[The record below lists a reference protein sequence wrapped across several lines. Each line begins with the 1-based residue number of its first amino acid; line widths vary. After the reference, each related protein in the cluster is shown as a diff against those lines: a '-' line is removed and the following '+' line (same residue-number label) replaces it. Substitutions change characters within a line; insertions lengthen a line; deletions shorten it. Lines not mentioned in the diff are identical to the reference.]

1 MNPEPTVFIVDDDL
15 SALDSVRWLVQ
26 TAGLRAETFSSPTE
40 FLEALDGP
48 KPGCLVLDIRMPEMN
63 GLDLQ
68 AELSARRCSLPIIIV
83 TGHGDVPQCSRA
95 FHQGAFDFIEKSP
108 DNRKLLECIKDA
120 IQQDLQ
126 NRRLQPFRAEMVLR
140 VQRLTVRE
148 REVMELLVAGET
160 VKRITMQLQITQQS
174 VARHRAQILLKLEVG
189 NDVELSRLV
198 VPLESER
205 SGKYSTLPAKV

>member
-40 FLEALDGP
+40 FLEALGPP

-68 AELSARRCSLPIIIV
+68 AELSARRCSLPIIVV
-83 TGHGDVPQCSRA
+83 TGHGDVPQCTRA
-95 FHQGAFDFIEKSP
+95 FNQGAFDFIEKSP
-108 DNRKLLECIKDA
+108 DNRKLLRRIKDA

-126 NRRLQPFRAEMVLR
+126 NRRLQPIRAEIVSRM
-140 VQRLTVRE
+140 QRLTARE

-160 VKRITMQLQITQQS
+160 VKRITVQLQITQQS

-189 NDVELSRLV
+189 NDVELSRLL